1 MQKKIEE
8 YFNSGIITFKTGG
21 TISGGVPV
29 EKSYENMTTEAID
42 IIDELKIDSSLEFV
56 TTTTHEHLFG
66 FTFHLMLPSL
76 LGSKINERRINYPED
91 INIPDA
97 VLVTTPSFLE
107 VMRKYNVQPAI
118 NPKII
123 ITAGS
128 KLENK
133 TFDYAKSI
141 AQRVIE
147 IYGSTETGIIAYRE
161 NPQDMLKPFRGIK
174 ILETTDDYT
183 KISTEYSLKSPVI
196 ISDRIKLSKGM
207 IEFEGR
213 SGRVLKIQEKRILAQ
228 DIENF
233 IKNSGFIEDV
243 FCFEY
248 DGKLAAIGV
257 PNKKGREFLI
267 QNDKLELV
275 KNLKKNLRSS
285 SEIVPQIWKFTD
297 LIPQKTNGK
306 IDKEKIIDLFKLNL
320 SLPLVLSRELS
331 KNSAA
336 FKLCFLNNSNF
347 FKGHFTGYPVL
358 AGVVQLFY
366 VNFFAKSVFGIDC
379 SAGQIR
385 KLKFSN
391 IIRPAQILDLILIK
405 TQKGIEFKYTGDD
418 KTYSSGILP
427 LTNIF
432 ED

>member
-1 MQKKIEE
+1 
-8 YFNSGIITFKTGG
+8 
-21 TISGGVPV
+21 
-29 EKSYENMTTEAID
+29 
-42 IIDELKIDSSLEFV
+42 
-56 TTTTHEHLFG
+56 
-66 FTFHLMLPSL
+66 
-76 LGSKINERRINYPED
+76 
-91 INIPDA
+91 
-97 VLVTTPSFLE
+97 
-107 VMRKYNVQPAI
+107 
-118 NPKII
+118 
-123 ITAGS
+123 
-128 KLENK
+128 
-133 TFDYAKSI
+133 
-141 AQRVIE
+141 
-147 IYGSTETGIIAYRE
+147 
-161 NPQDMLKPFRGIK
+161 
-174 ILETTDDYT
+174 
-183 KISTEYSLKSPVI
+183 
-196 ISDRIKLSKGM
+196 
-207 IEFEGR
+207 
-213 SGRVLKIQEKRILAQ
+213 
-228 DIENF
+228 
-233 IKNSGFIEDV
+233 
-243 FCFEY
+243 
-248 DGKLAAIGV
+248 
-257 PNKKGREFLI
+257 
-267 QNDKLELV
+267 
-275 KNLKKNLRSS
+275 LKKNLRSS

-366 VNFFAKSVFGIDC
+366 VNFFAESVFGIDC